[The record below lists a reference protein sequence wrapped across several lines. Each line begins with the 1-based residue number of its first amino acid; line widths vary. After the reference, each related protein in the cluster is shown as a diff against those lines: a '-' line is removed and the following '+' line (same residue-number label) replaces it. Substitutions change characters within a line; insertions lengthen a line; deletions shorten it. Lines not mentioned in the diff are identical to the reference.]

1 MVIDEKTLTM
11 TVLPYMS
18 KEQFDELVEK
28 CEEVPLDKP
37 LLEMT
42 CGEFIQ
48 SMEDDFLN
56 EIFNETYLYDAVGK
70 YKSYKAQMEQIDTY
84 LKLNEFKLSSEEERA
99 QIGINFPSFP
109 ERILM
114 TVTEFFHLHSFK
126 EAEKI
131 PFTNYL
137 VITNSKNADAKFERQ
152 YQRLMDQKN
161 KMKRK

>member
-18 KEQFDELVEK
+18 KEQFNELVEK
-28 CEEVPLDKP
+28 CDEVPLDKP
-37 LLEMT
+37 LLDMT

-56 EIFNETYLYDAVGK
+56 EIFKEPYLYDAIGK
-70 YKSYKAQMEQIDTY
+70 YKRYKAEMEQIDQY

-99 QIGINFPSFP
+99 QMGINFPSFP
-109 ERILM
+109 ERILL

-137 VITNSKNADAKFERQ
+137 VVVNSKNADAKFERQ
-152 YQRLMDQKN
+152 YQKIIDQKN

>member
-137 VITNSKNADAKFERQ
+137 VVVNSKNVDAKFERQ
-152 YQRLMDQKN
+152 YQKIIDQKN

>member
-1 MVIDEKTLTM
+1 MVISENTLTM

-37 LLEMT
+37 ILEMT

-56 EIFNETYLYDAVGK
+56 EIFKETYLYDAIGK

-152 YQRLMDQKN
+152 FQKIMEQKN

>member
-1 MVIDEKTLTM
+1 MVLNEQTPTIS
-11 TVLPYMS
+11 VLPYVT
-18 KEQFDELVEK
+18 KEQFDELVDK
-28 CEEVPLDKP
+28 CSEVPLDKP
-37 LLEMT
+37 LLDMT

-48 SMEDDFLN
+48 AMEDDYINGIFKEPFLFQA
-56 EIFNETYLYDAVGK
+56 IGK

-99 QIGINFPSFP
+99 QMGINFPSFP

-131 PFTNYL
+131 PLTNYL
-137 VITNSKNADAKFERQ
+137 VVVNSKNADAKFERQ
-152 YQRLMDQKN
+152 YQKIIDQKN
-161 KMKRK
+161 KMKKK

>member
-1 MVIDEKTLTM
+1 MVINEETPTIS
-11 TVLPYMS
+11 VLPYIT
-18 KEQFDELVEK
+18 KEQFDELVDK
-28 CEEVPLDKP
+28 CSEVPLDKP
-37 LLEMT
+37 LLDMT

-48 SMEDDFLN
+48 SMEEDYIENIFKEPFL
-56 EIFNETYLYDAVGK
+56 FNAIGK

-114 TVTEFFHLHSFK
+114 TVTEFFNLHSLK

-137 VITNSKNADAKFERQ
+137 VVVNSKNADAKFERQ
-152 YQRLMDQKN
+152 YQKIIDQKN

>member
-56 EIFNETYLYDAVGK
+56 EIFKEPYLYDAVGK

-152 YQRLMDQKN
+152 YGKIMEQKN

>member
-1 MVIDEKTLTM
+1 MVINEETPTIS
-11 TVLPYMS
+11 VLPYIT
-18 KEQFDELVEK
+18 KEQFEKLVEE
-28 CEEVPLDKP
+28 CDEVPLDKP
-37 LLEMT
+37 LLDMT

-48 SMEDDFLN
+48 SMEEEYIDNIFKEPFL
-56 EIFNETYLYDAVGK
+56 FNAIGK

-137 VITNSKNADAKFERQ
+137 VVANSKNADAKFERQ
-152 YQRLMDQKN
+152 YQKIIDQKN